1 MPSVPPQ
8 IRAFVRPFGTFRE
21 WTPSLGAALLV
32 VLVAGG
38 ANAYAVAQTAD
49 VVGGHVSGT
58 TLVDNPAR
66 PDEAFFEGDFA
77 DTGAD
82 VDRGCDRP
90 ATVERELEPVV
101 ADAVSGDVSLALL
114 TPFATWVLVAVVF
127 ALLTADG
134 GLRDDEQ
141 FEQFV
146 GLLPA
151 TAWGVAPATL
161 RYLARPLAVSRLAEG
176 WTHPSAIEPLREAA
190 RAVAA
195 GTDSTV
201 FLAVVAATLAWQSY
215 VFAGALRG
223 ARDVSRERA
232 VGVVAPLAL
241 LTFGVV
247 VFGPPTFPAD
257 APNEILGL
265 VVVAVGFAAFAL
277 ARTLIAVDTFFELVG
292 MRGRENVEPRGWYL
306 RLHRTGGVLVM
317 IAGFA
322 AFGGFR
328 YL

>member
-1 MPSVPPQ
+1 MPSLPPQ
-8 IRAFVRPFGTFRE
+8 LRAFVRPFGTFRE
-21 WTPSLGAALLV
+21 WTPSLGVALLL

-58 TLVDNPAR
+58 TVVDNPAR
-66 PDEAFFEGDFA
+66 PPEAICDDDF
-77 DTGAD
+77 GEIGSD
-82 VDRGCDRP
+82 VDRRCDRP
-90 ATVERELEPVV
+90 KTIEKKLGPVA
-101 ADAVSGDVSLALL
+101 ADAVSGGVPLALL
-114 TPFATWVLVAVVF
+114 TPFVTWILVTVVF

-134 GLRDDEQ
+134 GLRDGEQ

-161 RYLARPLAVSRLAEG
+161 RYLARPVAVSRLVEE
-176 WTHPSAIEPLREAA
+176 WSYPSDVELLSEAA
-190 RAVAA
+190 RTVSA

-201 FLAVVAATLAWQSY
+201 FLAVLAATLAWQGY

-223 ARDVSRERA
+223 VRDASRERA
-232 VGVVAPLAL
+232 VGVAAVLAAL
-241 LTFGVV
+241 AFGFAAVGAV
-247 VFGPPTFPAD
+247 SFPPD

-265 VVVAVGFAAFAL
+265 LGVAVGFVAFAL
-277 ARTLIAVDTFFELVG
+277 ARTFVAIDTFFELIG
-292 MRGRENVEPRGWYL
+292 MRGRKNVEPRDWYL
-306 RLHRTGGVLVM
+306 WLRRAMGALVMVAGFVLSGGV
-317 IAGFA
+317 
-322 AFGGFR
+322 R